1 MVDKLEITIDVIIHA
16 TEDISKIFQSFNNIL
31 EIDEESFIITETE
44 GYFENPIIML
54 NAKLVKKQAKAFMK
68 KFLKLLSI
76 NQINQLIEEIE
87 ERTADSKFHLRLDK
101 QELVNGKL
109 ELSEKDTV
117 KIKIHTPIYN
127 KKDTIKNFSEIF
139 QSQLD

>member
-16 TEDISKIFQSFNNIL
+16 TEDISKIFQSFKDIL